1 RQSQEPQHRKKV
13 VQMPMQAELRE
24 HERLVEGKA
33 EDGIADEYAAT
44 DKTNTGDDDQD
55 GTKHAAP
62 RMRRECQPE
71 ADSNQGNED
80 ACNAK
85 IHDLR
90 PTERSD
96 RQRTDRMAHPVVLRS
111 SKPFDQKGADKEWR
125 AQGTNP
131 EQVRLHEDPSCDQTT
146 GTVSRTH
153 RVTDRRAT
161 S

>member
-1 RQSQEPQHRKKV
+1 NRKKV

-24 HERLVEGKA
+24 HERLVGGKA

-44 DKTNTGDDDQD
+44 DKTNTGDDEQD

-71 ADSNQGNED
+71 SDSNQGNEGTRND
-80 ACNAK
+80 K

-111 SKPFDQKGADKEWR
+111 SKTFDQEDTDKEWR

-131 EQVRLHEDPSCDQTT
+131 EQVRLHEDPFCDPMT
-146 GTVSRTH
+146 GTSVFIALLCAR
-153 RVTDRRAT
+153 
-161 S
+161 